1 MIDIK
6 QRIPAALQRARAA
19 AGLSQEKL
27 ADALGISRSTVRAYE
42 AGTTTPSLEA
52 SMEWCVACGYS
63 LGQYLSDVYGCQI
76 ISTPDI
82 EIERQAVLAF
92 VHKATTEELHFLA
105 GVIRAS
111 EALRGR

>member
-1 MIDIK
+1 MVDIK
-6 QRIPAALQRARAA
+6 GRIPAALQRARAS

-27 ADALGISRSTVRAYE
+27 AEVMGISRGTVRAYE
-42 AGTTTPSLEA
+42 AGATTPSLEA

-76 ISTPDI
+76 VSEPDT
-82 EIERQAVLAF
+82 EAERQAVLAF
-92 VHKATTEELHFLA
+92 VHKATAEEVHFLA

-111 EALRGR
+111 EALRAR